1 MHFHDVI
8 NPVLHML
15 HVILIYNAL
24 MITVLYKQIQTKNN
38 KLIKERENFTKS
50 LQILLIDQWM
60 RLNGMPTASRNPLV
74 YKCRSC

>member
-60 RLNGMPTASRNPLV
+60 RLNRMPTASRNPLV